1 MNDIMRMTEKE
12 KLLKHSKVW
21 DEFNAKNKLNE
32 MKTEEDLIM
41 KNINMENSK
50 EQILQ
55 REFDK
60 ENLDNTTQVQFCYNA
75 INRAMEQYT
84 KEIKFKLQQ
93 IALADDEMVNKEGAA
108 IKYREIVR
116 ELLKTF

>member
-41 KNINMENSK
+41 KNIQN
-50 EQILQ
+50 
-55 REFDK
+55 
-60 ENLDNTTQVQFCYNA
+60 
-75 INRAMEQYT
+75 
-84 KEIKFKLQQ
+84 
-93 IALADDEMVNKEGAA
+93 
-108 IKYREIVR
+108 
-116 ELLKTF
+116 